1 MKRTHFKDGA
11 IAVQP
16 TEIMPEHIRSVI
28 RYFGFDPQ
36 REYSSNML
44 ATQIRQKDGMFYFAS
59 FKARDVLSRVRFTSR
74 FYFEG
79 EAIEA
84 EADMDDPI
92 AKFIG
97 SVEKSEKA
105 FQRLMSRR
113 KIRDIVNFYE
123 SAETQPAIPG
133 TILLFSEEVLNFK
146 PLGQF
151 ESVGNLVEPKSGF
164 LIIDGQHRL
173 AGLNFYGE
181 RNPSLLDQIDV
192 PCLIFDGKTA
202 DFAAEMFVIIN
213 STQTRINRSHLVD
226 LLDRIS
232 RYDEK
237 TRLAAVLVRKLYE
250 EPSSPLQYKINRLGG
265 RSKQEKWIL
274 QAELFNEIKKLVERH
289 ERIFM
294 KDFKGKVE
302 RSFEWIADYLKA
314 VRSVMEKIW
323 GVNDRYKF
331 TTSVS
336 LKAVIRVL
344 GDLAEERNIAG
355 LWLENPSPRVFEK
368 YISGWAALKD
378 EFRNEGFYER
388 FPAKGQVERVR
399 VIEQRLLREI
409 E

>member
-1 MKRTHFKDGA
+1 
-11 IAVQP
+11 
-16 TEIMPEHIRSVI
+16 
-28 RYFGFDPQ
+28 
-36 REYSSNML
+36 ML
-44 ATQIRQKDGMFYFAS
+44 ATRIRQKDGMFYFVS
-59 FKARDVLSRVRFTSR
+59 FKARDVLNRVRFTSR

-105 FQRLMSRR
+105 FQRLLSRR

-133 TILLFSEEVLNFK
+133 TILLFSEEVLSFK
-146 PLGQF
+146 PLGHF
-151 ESVGNLVEPKSGF
+151 ESIGNLVEPKSGF

-250 EPSSPLQYKINRLGG
+250 ESTSPLQYKINRLGG

-274 QAELFNEIKKLVERH
+274 QAELFNEIKKLVDAH
-289 ERIFM
+289 EKLFM
-294 KDFKGKVE
+294 KELKGKPD
-302 RSFEWIADYLKA
+302 RAFELIADYLKA
-314 VRSVMEKIW
+314 VRSVMEKVW
-323 GVNDRYKF
+323 GANDRFKF
-331 TTSVS
+331 TTSVT
-336 LKAVIRVL
+336 LKAVVRAF
-344 GDLAEERNIAG
+344 GDIAEQSSVI
-355 LWLENPSPRVFEK
+355 ENWREHPSPKIFE
-368 YISGWAALKD
+368 
-378 EFRNEGFYER
+378 
-388 FPAKGQVERVR
+388 
-399 VIEQRLLREI
+399 
-409 E
+409 